1 MALTTMLPACVL
13 KTTPG
18 WLVAL
23 LLGGVKVPVVFTGPV
38 NFRWNVV
45 RIATAA
51 APVTCPVKVSVPDF
65 GAADA
70 VAECV
75 EALVLDEEEH
85 AASVPT
91 SAVPAARSACG
102 EECLR
107 RARSASS

>member
-1 MALTTMLPACVL
+1 MGLEVRVALTTMLPACVL

-18 WLVAL
+18 CLVAL

-45 RIATAA
+45 VFATAA

-70 VAECV
+70 VAECG
-75 EALVLDEEEH
+75 EAALVLDEEEH
-85 AASVPT
+85 AASVAA
-91 SAVPAARSACG
+91 SAVPAASTVSF
-102 EECLR
+102 L
-107 RARSASS
+107 